1 MRFRDEARS
10 LRAQYRHDKTSRREK
25 YILSEQLVDIVKG
38 YGGRFLEKGKD
49 GKWYEMTTKAKR
61 KKASQGK

>member
-1 MRFRDEARS
+1 M
-10 LRAQYRHDKTSRREK
+10 
-25 YILSEQLVDIVKG
+25 ILFKQLVEIVKG
-38 YGGRFLEKGKD
+38 YGGRFLERGKD